1 MCDNIITW
9 FAFNFGTI
17 IKGFYTFSR
26 CFYFDFYVKHLTK
39 FDNSLSNKK
48 LWKLNSPKASYSPR
62 DICWS
67 YEHLSKRYNS
77 INFQLFNVKLT

>member
-48 LWKLNSPKASYSPR
+48 LWKLNSPKASYSSR
-62 DICWS
+62 DIFGVTNICQKDITALIFS
-67 YEHLSKRYNS
+67 FLILN
-77 INFQLFNVKLT
+77 